1 VGHIA
6 GFDHLAITAA
16 DPEATMAFYRD
27 VLGAE
32 VLYEQKWR
40 AGETP
45 VFSLQVGANRIN
57 VHDPVR
63 DSQLP
68 DWLVAGTP
76 VPGSE
81 DFCFR
86 WEGPISEA
94 VELLERHGVALVEGP
109 VFRLASN
116 NAKATSVYFND
127 PDGNL
132 LELLTTDR

>member
-1 VGHIA
+1 MGHIA

-32 VLYEQKWR
+32 VLYEEKWR
-40 AGETP
+40 AGAIP

-63 DSQLP
+63 DEHIP
-68 DWLVAGTP
+68 DSLLAGKP

-86 WEGPISEA
+86 WAGPIEDA
-94 VELLERHGVALVEGP
+94 VALLERNGVPIVEGP
-109 VFRLASN
+109 VFRLASDN
-116 NAKATSVYFND
+116 SKGSSVYFND

-132 LELLTTDR
+132 LELLSIG

>member
-1 VGHIA
+1 MGHIA

-32 VLYEQKWR
+32 VLYEDRWR
-40 AGETP
+40 TGDFP

-63 DSQLP
+63 DEQIP
-68 DWLVAGTP
+68 DSLLAGTP

-86 WEGPISEA
+86 WEGSIDDA
-94 VELLERHGVALVEGP
+94 VALLNEHAVPIVEGP

-116 NAKATSVYFND
+116 DSKGRSVYFND

-132 LELLTTDR
+132 LELLTIS

>member
-1 VGHIA
+1 MGRIA

-32 VLYEQKWR
+32 VLYEEKWR
-40 AGETP
+40 AGAIP
-45 VFSLQVGANRIN
+45 VYSLQVGANRIN

-63 DSQLP
+63 DNDIP
-68 DWLVAGTP
+68 DSLLAGKP

-86 WEGPISEA
+86 WEGPIQEA
-94 VELLERHGVALVEGP
+94 IDLLNHHGVAIIEGP
-109 VFRLASN
+109 VFRKASDD
-116 NAKATSVYFND
+116 AKASSVYFND

-132 LELLTTDR
+132 VELLTVG

>member
-1 VGHIA
+1 MGRIA
-6 GFDHLAITAA
+6 GFDHVAITAA

-32 VLYEQKWR
+32 VLYEDKWR
-40 AGETP
+40 AGAIP
-45 VFSLQVGANRIN
+45 VYSLQVGANRIN

-63 DSQLP
+63 DEHIP
-68 DWLVAGTP
+68 DSLLAGKP

-86 WEGPISEA
+86 WEGPIQEA
-94 VELLERHGVALVEGP
+94 IDLLNSHGVAIIEGP
-109 VFRLASN
+109 VFRKASDDS
-116 NAKATSVYFND
+116 KATSVYFND

-132 LELLTTDR
+132 LELLTVG

>member
-1 VGHIA
+1 MGRIA

-32 VLYEQKWR
+32 VLYEDKWR
-40 AGETP
+40 EGKMPIFT
-45 VFSLQVGANRIN
+45 LQVGANRIN
-57 VHDPVR
+57 VHDPIR
-63 DSQLP
+63 DQKLP
-68 DWLVAGTP
+68 ANLIAGKP

-86 WEGPISEA
+86 WEGPIEDA
-94 VELLERHGVALVEGP
+94 VELLNKHDIPIIEGP
-109 VFRLASN
+109 VFRLASDN
-116 NAKATSVYFND
+116 SKGQSVYFND

-132 LELLTTDR
+132 LELLTID

>member
-1 VGHIA
+1 MGRIA

-16 DPEATMAFYRD
+16 DPEATMAFYRE

-32 VLYEQKWR
+32 VLDEDKWR
-40 AGETP
+40 EGKRP
-45 VFSLQVGANRIN
+45 IFSLQVGANRIN

-63 DSQLP
+63 DRKLP
-68 DWLVAGTP
+68 PHLVAGKP

-86 WEGPISEA
+86 WEGPIEEA
-94 VELLERHGVALVEGP
+94 IELLGRHGVAVIEGP
-109 VFRLASN
+109 AFRIASDGS
-116 NAKATSVYFND
+116 KGQSVYFND

-132 LELLTTDR
+132 LELLTID

>member
-1 VGHIA
+1 MGRIA
-6 GFDHLAITAA
+6 GFDHVAITAA
-16 DPEATMAFYRD
+16 NPEATMAFYRD

-32 VLYEQKWR
+32 VLYEDKWR
-40 AGETP
+40 AGKTP
-45 VFSLQVGANRIN
+45 VYSLQLGANRIN

-63 DSQLP
+63 DAQLP
-68 DWLVAGTP
+68 PHLVAGKP

-86 WEGPISEA
+86 WEGSIDEA
-94 VELLERHGVALVEGP
+94 IDLLSSHSVPVIEGP

-132 LELLTTDR
+132 LELLTIG

>member
-1 VGHIA
+1 MGRIA

-32 VLYEQKWR
+32 VLYEDRWR
-40 AGETP
+40 DGTMP
-45 VFSLQVGANRIN
+45 VYSLQVGANRIN

-63 DSQLP
+63 DEDIP
-68 DWLVAGTP
+68 DELLASRP

-81 DFCFR
+81 DVCFR

-94 VELLERHGVALVEGP
+94 VDLLESHGVALVEGP
-109 VFRLASN
+109 VFRLASDN
-116 NAKATSVYFND
+116 SKATSVYFND

-132 LELLTTDR
+132 LELLTVD

>member
-1 VGHIA
+1 MGHIA

-16 DPEATMAFYRD
+16 DPEATMSFYRD

-32 VLYEQKWR
+32 VLYEDKWR
-40 AGETP
+40 DGQIP
-45 VFSLQVGANRIN
+45 VFTLQVGANRIN
-57 VHDPVR
+57 VHDLIR
-63 DSQLP
+63 DKMIP
-68 DWLVAGTP
+68 AKLVAGKP

-86 WEGPISEA
+86 WNGTIEEA
-94 VELLERHGVALVEGP
+94 IELLHHHDIPIVEGP

-116 NAKATSVYFND
+116 NAKAKSVYFND

-132 LELLTTDR
+132 LELLAID

>member
-1 VGHIA
+1 MGRIA

-16 DPEATMAFYRD
+16 DPEQTMAFYRD

-32 VLYEQKWR
+32 VLYEDQWR
-40 AGETP
+40 AGKIP
-45 VFSLQVGANRIN
+45 VYTLQVGAKRIN

-63 DSQLP
+63 DALLP
-68 DWLVAGTP
+68 GHLVAGTP
-76 VPGSE
+76 LPGSE

-94 VELLERHGVALVEGP
+94 IELLERHGVPIVEGP

-132 LELLTTDR
+132 LELLTVD

>member
-1 VGHIA
+1 MGRIA

-32 VLYEQKWR
+32 VLYEEKWR
-40 AGETP
+40 AGKIP
-45 VFSLQVGANRIN
+45 VYSLQVGANRIN

-63 DSQLP
+63 DKTIP
-68 DWLVAGTP
+68 DSLLAGTP

-86 WEGPISEA
+86 WEGPIEEA
-94 VELLERHGVALVEGP
+94 ISLLHQHGVAIVEGP

-116 NAKATSVYFND
+116 NAKASSVYFND

-132 LELLTTDR
+132 LELLSID